1 MKKRLDALEVQ
12 VKQNCREIKDLFTLR
27 TVGNTTP
34 VVANNSFSG
43 DAMRMIEEL

>member
-34 VVANNSFSG
+34 VANNSFSG